1 VANQRQFEAA
11 PPNAH
16 RSGLRRRSM
25 SATLNEPPVQ
35 APRRTPADVPAAAHA
50 AGPSFPV
57 TPAAHSEPSDQAA
70 DAARRRRVILGYVVA
85 LGSVGLAIAIKL
97 LLSQVMEAGSPFLFF
112 FGAVMVAAWYGGLG
126 PGLLATVLAD
136 LASNFFFM
144 EPRFTLDFTREQ
156 GTQLALFLV
165 EGICISFLSGTL
177 HAARRRAETA
187 AAVARELEHTLAEVS
202 EAEQQRIGRDLH
214 DGLGQQLTGIAL
226 LSKALEQRLTVG
238 GRPEAAD
245 AGELAE
251 LANESIDWT
260 RDLARGLAPVDV
272 DRTALPAA
280 LRELAVKTE
289 RMCRIRCSFD
299 GDERLILADD
309 GMALNLYRVAQ
320 EAVNNAVRH
329 AQAKHIWITLATSH
343 GRTTLT
349 VRDDGVGLSGAVP
362 EPRAGGDGA
371 PAGGMGL
378 RIMRYRTSVV
388 GASFQLGSTP
398 GQGTTI
404 TCTFSTATNPATA
417 AGGPKPPAN
426 GARRAPAQ
434 AQASPPQQ
442 QQQPTTP
449 TRVTTTAPH

>member
-1 VANQRQFEAA
+1 
-11 PPNAH
+11 
-16 RSGLRRRSM
+16 M
-25 SATLNEPPVQ
+25 SATVKESVIQPTRHP
-35 APRRTPADVPAAAHA
+35 PAAGS
-50 AGPSFPV
+50 AGL
-57 TPAAHSEPSDQAA
+57 TLPSDLVTAGRPPPTTP
-70 DAARRRRVILGYVVA
+70 DAEKARRRRVVLGYVVA
-85 LGSVGLAIAIKL
+85 LGAVGLAIAIKL
-97 LLSQVMEAGSPFLFF
+97 LLSQVMAAGSPFLFF

-136 LASNFFFM
+136 LASNYFFM
-144 EPRFTLDFTREQ
+144 EPKFTLDFTREQ

-165 EGICISFLSGTL
+165 EGVCISFLSGTL
-177 HAARRRAETA
+177 HASRRRAETA

-226 LSKALEQRLTVG
+226 LSKALEQRLTAG
-238 GRPEAAD
+238 GRPESAD

-289 RMCRIRCSFD
+289 RLCRIHCSFD
-299 GDERLILADD
+299 GDERLILGDD

-329 AQAKHIWITLATSH
+329 ASARHIWITLATAH

-349 VRDDGVGLSGAVP
+349 VRDDGVGLSGP
-362 EPRAGGDGA
+362 EPRGA
-371 PAGGMGL
+371 ASTASGGMGL
-378 RIMRYRTSVV
+378 RIMRYRASVV
-388 GASFQLGSTP
+388 GATFQLRSTP
-398 GQGTTI
+398 GAGTTI
-404 TCTFSTATNPATA
+404 TCTFATMTTTSPAGA
-417 AGGPKPPAN
+417 RPPAN
-426 GARRAPAQ
+426 GAGNGDRPPAERTMT
-434 AQASPPQQ
+434 AA
-442 QQQPTTP
+442 TTNS
-449 TRVTTTAPH
+449 TTTRNSRH